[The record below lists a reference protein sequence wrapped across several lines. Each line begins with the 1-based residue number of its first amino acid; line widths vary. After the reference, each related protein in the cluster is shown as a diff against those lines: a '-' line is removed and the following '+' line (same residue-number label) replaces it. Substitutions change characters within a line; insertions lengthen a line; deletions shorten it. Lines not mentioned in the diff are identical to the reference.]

1 MSAVLLQVH
10 RRFDPVRSLEQAS
23 LSSSFDSSVAI
34 YNMTI
39 DDVAS
44 THPEDVNEPILA
56 ESSSRWC
63 MFPIKY
69 NSIWEY
75 YKKAEASF
83 WTGVLPAL
91 AAQSIVR
98 IARSPC
104 CAVSSLTFRTAAAV
118 QLSALHLRAINT
130 ATAAS
135 DVVRRNASLSR
146 LCAYVW
152 THGVRCPF

>member
-1 MSAVLLQVH
+1 MIAAVLLQVH
-10 RRFDPVRSLEQAS
+10 RRLDPVRPLEQAC
-23 LSSSFDSSVAI
+23 LSSFITSVAI
-34 YNMTI
+34 HNMTI

-83 WTGVLPAL
+83 WTGVLAAL

-118 QLSALHLRAINT
+118 QLSALRLHSVNT
-130 ATAAS
+130 ATAALGCYQS
-135 DVVRRNASLSR
+135 VCIVVSLMCVR
-146 LCAYVW
+146 LDA
-152 THGVRCPF
+152 